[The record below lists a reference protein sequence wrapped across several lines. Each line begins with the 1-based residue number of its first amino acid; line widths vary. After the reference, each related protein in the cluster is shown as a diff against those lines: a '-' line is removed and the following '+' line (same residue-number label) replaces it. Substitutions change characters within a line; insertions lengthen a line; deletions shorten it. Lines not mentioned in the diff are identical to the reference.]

1 MNAALAFLNGIGRDR
16 PAASDA
22 ADDVWMMNIL
32 LTNCSP
38 PQRPRKARKA
48 SEYRFARERFNG
60 NEKIN
65 LTKPA

>member
-16 PAASDA
+16 PAASDT

-38 PQRPRKARKA
+38 PQHQRKPRTA
-48 SEYRFARERFNG
+48 SEYRLARERFNG
-60 NEKIN
+60 NEEIN